1 VRTLVSVL
9 AVAAALLAHHR
20 DTAAQ
25 TPAAGTSPPPA
36 QSAAAVPAGDA
47 ARGKTVYLR
56 YSCYACHGY
65 AGHSGP
71 GGRLV
76 PMRFPLAAF
85 GTFVR
90 NPPTMPPYTAKVLT
104 DQQVADLW
112 TYIRSLPASPPASS
126 IALLADP

>member
-1 VRTLVSVL
+1 VRALASVL
-9 AVAAALLAHHR
+9 AVALIAHGGA
-20 DTAAQ
+20 AAQ
-25 TPAAGTSPPPA
+25 APPAPPA
-36 QSAAAVPAGDA
+36 QPAAAPAGDA
-47 ARGKTVYLR
+47 ARGKAVYVR

-85 GTFVR
+85 GSFVR

-112 TYIRSLPASPPASS
+112 AYIRSLPVSPPASS
-126 IALLADP
+126 IALLAEP